1 MSNEQTTEK
10 RTPRRSTLLNNDIP
24 VWGPSEPAP
33 PRPEP
38 APVNAPTPTAT
49 YAPTTAPPRGRA
61 AVNEPNHA
69 ALARVAVSNAALA
82 WIKAELRTETRMA
95 ELRARAEEALALE
108 VPRDV
113 LLGLVVDACRRH
125 GGTPAMLGD
134 DVLAVLGVA
143 PTSTDTDLAK

>member
-1 MSNEQTTEK
+1 MSNEQTTAEK
-10 RTPRRSTLLNNDIP
+10 PTPRRSTLLNNDIP
-24 VWGPSEPAP
+24 VWGPSAP
-33 PRPEP
+33 TPTRPEP
-38 APVNAPTPTAT
+38 APVDAAVLATT
-49 YAPTTAPPRGRA
+49 YAPTTAPRGRA

-143 PTSTDTDLAK
+143 PTSTDTEQ